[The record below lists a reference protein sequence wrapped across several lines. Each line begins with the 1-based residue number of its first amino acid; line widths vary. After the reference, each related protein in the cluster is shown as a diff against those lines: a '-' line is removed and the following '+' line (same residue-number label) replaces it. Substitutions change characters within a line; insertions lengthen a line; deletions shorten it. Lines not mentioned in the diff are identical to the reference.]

1 MEGSTSN
8 HSKNS
13 LSGSS
18 SQFKRSHSN
27 DSVKLLE
34 IVKAESIVY
43 FDINEKMIHSIT
55 IIYEF

>member
-1 MEGSTSN
+1 MESSTSN
-8 HSKNS
+8 HSLNS
-13 LSGSS
+13 LSRSS

-27 DSVKLLE
+27 DSIKLLE

-43 FDINEKMIHSIT
+43 FDINEKMLHNIT

>member
-27 DSVKLLE
+27 DSIKLLE

-43 FDINEKMIHSIT
+43 FDINDKMLNNIT
-55 IIYEF
+55 IVYEF